1 MPLGHPLIFT
11 NIKYLI
17 EILKKLSIQPISL
30 QLVKFYLRKKRDAQS
45 YSEKD

>member
-1 MPLGHPLIFT
+1 MSLEHSLTFT

-17 EILKKLSIQPISL
+17 KLLKKLSSQPIYL
-30 QLVKFYLRKKRDAQS
+30 QLVKFYFMRQREAQS